1 MATTESRKIID
12 AATRKR
18 LEKAG
23 FGTIA
28 EFPSLTPAQSELIEI
43 KLALTDALRQQREA
57 GGISQ
62 VELAGKIGS
71 SQSRI
76 AKMEAGDPH
85 VSLDLMIR
93 ALLAAGMMR
102 GELARIIAGQ
112 EAQSPAAGTQPDRPA
127 SNRAAGQKA
136 PKKRGQK
143 PQAVSV

>member
-1 MATTESRKIID
+1 MDVEKH
-12 AATRKR
+12 KF
-18 LEKAG
+18 LEEAG
-23 FGTIA
+23 FRITTVA
-28 EFPSLTPAQSELIEI
+28 EFLGLSSAESELIEI
-43 KLALTDALRQQREA
+43 KLAFTHALRKQR
-57 GGISQ
+57 GTSGFSQ
-62 VELAGKIGS
+62 AELASKIGS